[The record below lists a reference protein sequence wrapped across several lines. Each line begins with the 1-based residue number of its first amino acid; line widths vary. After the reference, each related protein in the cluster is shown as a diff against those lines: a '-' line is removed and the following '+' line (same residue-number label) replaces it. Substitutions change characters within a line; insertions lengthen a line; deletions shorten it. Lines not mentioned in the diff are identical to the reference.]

1 MLEVRYTKLADSD
14 LFNIY
19 LYTYQT
25 WGAAQAKTYTD
36 ALKAAITRI
45 AEQPEQPETKDRSNV
60 YPGCRSYLMKRHL
73 IFYRVVGEY
82 LEIMR
87 ILHGSMD
94 ITSRLAEVDE
104 KGQEEI

>member
-25 WGAAQAKTYTD
+25 WGADQAKTYTD
-36 ALKAAITRI
+36 ALKAAINRI
-45 AEQPEQPETKDRSNV
+45 AEKPERPETKDRSSL

-73 IFYRVVGEY
+73 IFYRVSGDY

-87 ILHGSMD
+87 ILHGNMD
-94 ITSRLAEVDE
+94 ITSRLAEV
-104 KGQEEI
+104 EEEG

>member
-1 MLEVRYTKLADSD
+1 MLQIRYTELADSD
-14 LFNIY
+14 LFDIY
-19 LYTYQT
+19 VYTYRT

-36 ALKAAITRI
+36 SVKVAIYRI
-45 AEQPEQPETKDRSNV
+45 AEEPERPETKDRSSL

-94 ITSRLAEVDE
+94 IPSRLAEIDE
-104 KGQEEI
+104 R